1 MRVLIADEHALFRE
15 GLRHVVAEVDTTPK
29 ICEAESFDL
38 ALKQVRRSPG
48 IDLALI
54 SLSLPGVIGFEPLGT
69 LARVLGNAPLVALSA
84 SEDPA
89 DVGRA
94 LAHGVRG
101 YVLKS
106 ARGEVLQHVLSL
118 VLAGEIYVPPIVMTQ
133 GDFSGVDAAVVDTNA
148 NLFDKLTPREG
159 EVLDR
164 LIDGLSNKAIA
175 QELTISE
182 GTVKVHLKAVLRKFD
197 VANRTQAATLALR
210 LGWSGGAVGSVH
222 GA

>member
-15 GLRHVVAEVDTTPK
+15 GLRYVVAEVDTTPK
-29 ICEAESFDL
+29 ICEADSYNSTLKQARKYTDFDL
-38 ALKQVRRSPG
+38 ALV
-48 IDLALI
+48 
-54 SLSLPGVIGFEPLGT
+54 SLSLPDALGFEDVGALVR
-69 LARVLGNAPLVALSA
+69 LLGNTPLVALST

-89 DVGRA
+89 DVSRA
-94 LAHGVRG
+94 LAYGVRG

-106 ARGEVLQHVLSL
+106 SRADVLQHVLSL
-118 VLAGEIYVPPIVMTQ
+118 VLAGEIYVPPIVMAHGNLAGNDRGPADY
-133 GDFSGVDAAVVDTNA
+133 GDPA
-148 NLFDKLTPREG
+148 FDKLTPREG

-175 QELTISE
+175 QELLIGE
-182 GTVKVHLKAVLRKFD
+182 GTVKVHLKAVLRKLD

-210 LGWSGGAVGSVH
+210 LGWPGGAAGSAH

>member
-29 ICEAESFDL
+29 ICEAESFDS
-38 ALKQVRRSPG
+38 ALKQARTSPK
-48 IDLALI
+48 IDLALV

-69 LARVLGNAPLVALSA
+69 LARSLGNAPLVALSV

-106 ARGEVLQHVLSL
+106 ARAEVIQHVLSL

-133 GDFSGVDAAVVDTNA
+133 SDLSGDVDMVAATSA
-148 NLFDKLTPREG
+148 TLFDKLTPREG
-159 EVLDR
+159 DVLDR
-164 LIDGLSNKAIA
+164 LVDGLPNKAIA
-175 QELTISE
+175 QELSISE
-182 GTVKVHLKAVLRKFD
+182 GTVKVHLKAVLRKLD

-210 LGWSGGAVGSVH
+210 LGWPGGTLGSAH

>member
-29 ICEAESFDL
+29 ICEAESFDS
-38 ALKQVRRSPG
+38 ALKQARTSPK
-48 IDLALI
+48 IDLALV

-69 LARVLGNAPLVALSA
+69 LARFLGNAPLVALSV

-106 ARGEVLQHVLSL
+106 ARAEVIQHVLSL
-118 VLAGEIYVPPIVMTQ
+118 VLAGETYVPPIVMTQ
-133 GDFSGVDAAVVDTNA
+133 SDLSGDVDMVAATSA
-148 NLFDKLTPREG
+148 TLFDKLTPREG
-159 EVLDR
+159 DVLDVLVEGHPNKEIAR
-164 LIDGLSNKAIA
+164 QLGL
-175 QELTISE
+175 QEV
-182 GTVKVHLKAVLRKFD
+182 TVKVHLKGVFRKLG
-197 VANRTQAATLALR
+197 ATNRTQAVRIAHK
-210 LGWSGGAVGSVH
+210 LGWKS
-222 GA
+222 

>member
-1 MRVLIADEHALFRE
+1 MRVLIADEHALFRD

-29 ICEAESFDL
+29 ICEADSYNSALKQAKKSAAFDL
-38 ALKQVRRSPG
+38 ALV
-48 IDLALI
+48 
-54 SLSLPGVIGFEPLGT
+54 SLSLPGVLGFADIGA
-69 LARVLGNAPLVALSA
+69 LARLLGNAPLIALSV

-106 ARGEVLQHVLSL
+106 ARAEVLQHVLSL

-133 GDFSGVDAAVVDTNA
+133 RGLSGDDDVVADTSA
-148 NLFDKLTPREG
+148 NLFDKLTPRESD
-159 EVLDR
+159 VLDR
-164 LIDGLSNKAIA
+164 LVDGLSNKAIA
-175 QELTISE
+175 QELSIGE
-182 GTVKVHLKAVLRKFD
+182 GTVKVHLKAVLRKLD
-197 VANRTQAATLALR
+197 VTNRTQAATLALR
-210 LGWSGGAVGSVH
+210 LGWPGGTLGSAH